1 MRAFRVLA
9 RASNQALLV
18 AWASLALSACAQV
31 RETPSAEREYRAYGK
46 TWRYSTS
53 ERYIKD
59 WGFGSPHGI
68 FGTREK
74 LEQFVYLTTDGEKIS
89 VNDRIFALQRNG
101 SYNKVECCNKALAQA
116 SVHDFDDKLIIYF
129 RQSRPKTTDCVVYP
143 EDQPDA
149 LNPDPEKG
157 PYAQLFGEFDPKTNV
172 FYVREFLPTFSREE
186 FKSKIGAT
194 ASTEQTREF
203 FYRNRRP
210 FICN

>member
-1 MRAFRVLA
+1 
-9 RASNQALLV
+9 
-18 AWASLALSACAQV
+18 
-31 RETPSAEREYRAYGK
+31 
-46 TWRYSTS
+46 
-53 ERYIKD
+53 
-59 WGFGSPHGI
+59 
-68 FGTREK
+68 
-74 LEQFVYLTTDGEKIS
+74 VYLTTDGEKIS